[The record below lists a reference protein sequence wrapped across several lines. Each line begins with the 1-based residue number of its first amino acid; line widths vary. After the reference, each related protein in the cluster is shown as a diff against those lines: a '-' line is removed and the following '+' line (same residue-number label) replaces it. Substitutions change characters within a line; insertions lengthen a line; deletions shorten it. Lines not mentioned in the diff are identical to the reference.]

1 MGLAIEGEKETE
13 LPQMVVR
20 SNGLWWDQ
28 VGTGYFEREKLT
40 EAYETSRNFE
50 RETLICFYELSRGV
64 AAC

>member
-1 MGLAIEGEKETE
+1 
-13 LPQMVVR
+13 MVVR